1 LITAVNVPSGLAVS
15 GTNLLVANSGRIS
28 QYNTSTGAGLNLNFI
43 TGLTGFSVLLV
54 SGSTLYV
61 ANNGGTTVGKYNAN
75 TGATINA
82 NFITGLT
89 NPFGLAISSLQ
100 SCTLQDTLSYNSS
113 SGTLTTKFLIGNPTA
128 VTWNAW
134 LTYQNTIQQ
143 LFSVSQPITNVPKT
157 VTQTTNLSPEGT
169 VGVLSTLTT
178 STQGIVCS
186 SWAQTNTGAP
196 Q

>member
-1 LITAVNVPSGLAVS
+1 
-15 GTNLLVANSGRIS
+15 
-28 QYNTSTGAGLNLNFI
+28 
-43 TGLTGFSVLLV
+43 
-54 SGSTLYV
+54 V

-82 NFITGLT
+82 NLITGLT
-89 NPFGLAISSLQ
+89 NPFGLAISSLR

-186 SWAQTNTGAP
+186 SWAQTNTGTP